1 MLAPRWRV
9 VVSLFVVTSC
19 IATAVSTFGVFLPV
33 LSDAFGWSRGAVS
46 VVLSISL
53 MLGGVAAFPVGR
65 IADRHGPRAVLTTTV
80 AIGAVGFVLSAAIDA
95 LWHLYLSYGVL
106 VGIGMSSIYVLTAA
120 TVARWFETRRGL
132 ALAIVLSGFNLGW
145 LTGGPLAAFLI
156 GHWGWRTAYVVL
168 GALVA
173 GVGVPASLTVRYPR
187 AMQSRTVVAAA
198 PAAARRAAF
207 GDARLWFFATA
218 WCFLG
223 LVFMMVTVHSVSYAR
238 DRGLPLEQ
246 ASLALSAFGIGAVS
260 GRLLAGAAADH
271 FGAVRTM
278 RVCLLIQCGAL
289 AALLIGLPTWTVV
302 GALLLFGLGA
312 SGADNT
318 FVKAVSD
325 VFGLAALATIMSVVG
340 LGWRSGAAIGPALA
354 GFVHDVRGSY
364 TPSFAFAVLALVV
377 GWMLFR
383 LGSAPRRASS
393 APSASGS

>member
-9 VVSLFVVTSC
+9 VVALFVVTSC

-33 LSDAFGWSRGAVS
+33 LSDTFGWSRGAVS
-46 VVLSISL
+46 VVLSINL
-53 MLGGVAAFPVGR
+53 MLGGLAAFPVGR
-65 IADRHGPRAVLTTTV
+65 IADRSGPRAVLATTV
-80 AIGAVGFVLSAAIDA
+80 AIGAVGFMLSSCIDA
-95 LWHLYLSYGVL
+95 LWQLYLSYGVL

-120 TVARWFETRRGL
+120 TVARWFDARRGL

-156 GHWGWRTAYVVL
+156 AHWGWRTAYVVL
-168 GALVA
+168 GILVA
-173 GVGVPASLTVRYPR
+173 AVGVPVSLFVRYPR
-187 AMQSRTVVAAA
+187 AASTRVVTPGA

-207 GDARLWFFATA
+207 GDARLWFFVTA

-260 GRLLAGAAADH
+260 GRLLAGAAADR
-271 FGAVRTM
+271 FGAVATM

>member
-9 VVSLFVVTSC
+9 VVALFTVTSC

-53 MLGGVAAFPVGR
+53 VLGGIAAFPVGR
-65 IADRHGPRAVLTTTV
+65 IADRRGPRAVLAGTV
-80 AIGAVGFVLSAAIDA
+80 AIGAVGFVLSARIDA

-106 VGIGMSSIYVLTAA
+106 VGVGMSSIYVLTAA
-120 TVARWFETRRGL
+120 TVARWFDARRGL

-145 LTGGPLAAFLI
+145 LTGGPLAALLI
-156 GHWGWRTAYVVL
+156 GRWGWRAAYVAL
-168 GALVA
+168 GVLVA
-173 GVGVPASLTVRYPR
+173 AVGVPASLLVRYPR
-187 AMQSRTVVAAA
+187 AAEPRRVVDAS
-198 PAAARRAAF
+198 PRAARRSAF
-207 GDARLWFFATA
+207 GDARLWFFVSA

-246 ASLALSAFGIGAVS
+246 ASLALSAFGVGAVS
-260 GRLLAGAAADH
+260 GRLLAGAAADR
-271 FGAVRTM
+271 FGAVPTM
-278 RVCLLIQCGAL
+278 RVCLLIQLTAL
-289 AALLIGLPTWTVV
+289 CALLVGLPTWTVV
-302 GALLLFGLGA
+302 ATLLLFGLGA

-340 LGWRSGAAIGPALA
+340 LGWRSGAGLGPAVA
-354 GFVHDVRGSY
+354 GFVYDVTGSY
-364 TPSFAFAVLALVV
+364 TPSFALGVLALAA
-377 GWMLFR
+377 GWTLFR
-383 LGSAPRRASS
+383 LGSRR
-393 APSASGS
+393 

>member
-1 MLAPRWRV
+1 
-9 VVSLFVVTSC
+9 
-19 IATAVSTFGVFLPV
+19 
-33 LSDAFGWSRGAVS
+33 
-46 VVLSISL
+46 
-53 MLGGVAAFPVGR
+53 
-65 IADRHGPRAVLTTTV
+65 
-80 AIGAVGFVLSAAIDA
+80 
-95 LWHLYLSYGVL
+95 VL

-120 TVARWFETRRGL
+120 TVARWFDARRGI

-156 GHWGWRTAYVVL
+156 GRWGWRAAYVAL

-173 GVGVPASLTVRYPR
+173 VIGVPASLSVRYPR
-187 AMQSRTVVAAA
+187 VTQARLVPGT

-207 GDARLWFFATA
+207 GDTRLWFFVAA

-260 GRLLAGAAADH
+260 GRLLAGAATDR
-271 FGAVRTM
+271 FGAVPTM
-278 RVCLLIQCGAL
+278 RVCLLIQCAALGAL
-289 AALLIGLPTWTVV
+289 LLGLPTWTVV
-302 GALLLFGLGA
+302 ATLLLFGLGA

-340 LGWRSGAAIGPALA
+340 LGWRSGAGIGPALA
-354 GFVHDVRGSY
+354 GFVHDLTGSY
-364 TPSFAFAVLALVV
+364 TPSFAFAVLSLAA
-377 GWMLFR
+377 GWTLFR
-383 LGSAPRRASS
+383 LGTARSP
-393 APSASGS
+393 

>member
-9 VVSLFVVTSC
+9 VVALFTVASC

-33 LSDAFGWSRGAVS
+33 LSETFGWSRGAVS
-46 VVLSISL
+46 VVLSITL
-53 MLGGVAAFPVGR
+53 VLGGVAAFPVGR
-65 IADRHGPRAVLTTTV
+65 IADRSGPRAVLATTV
-80 AIGAVGFVLSAAIDA
+80 GIGAVGFVLSARIET

-156 GHWGWRTAYVVL
+156 ERWGWRAAYVVL

-173 GVGVPASLTVRYPR
+173 AIGVPASLGVRYPR
-187 AMQSRTVVAAA
+187 SAEPRRVVAGA

-207 GDARLWFFATA
+207 GDARLWFFVTA

-238 DRGLPLEQ
+238 DRGLSLEQ
-246 ASLALSAFGIGAVS
+246 ASLALSAFGVGAVS
-260 GRLLAGAAADH
+260 GRLLAGAAADR
-271 FGAVRTM
+271 FGAVPTM
-278 RVCLLIQCGAL
+278 RVCLVIQCVAL
-289 AALLIGLPTWTVV
+289 CALLYGLPTWTVV
-302 GALLLFGLGA
+302 ATLLLFGLGA

-318 FVKAVSD
+318 FVKAVAD

-340 LGWRSGAAIGPALA
+340 LGWRSGAGLGPALA
-354 GFVHDVRGSY
+354 GFVHDLTGSY
-364 TPSFAFAVLALVV
+364 TPSFAGALVALAA
-377 GWMLFR
+377 GWTLFR
-383 LGSAPRRASS
+383 RGSLPRAR
-393 APSASGS
+393 